1 MDHSKKFMS
10 SLLTLIILFTGCI
23 EYEETLILKVG
34 GGGSIT
40 MAYGMPAEMAKGD
53 DTFSADKIKSDLAG
67 IEGVTVVSTKDFEKE
82 GLKWVETNA
91 RFTSLE
97 NLGNIKND
105 QLPGFAGAMTF
116 TDHNNGS
123 YTFTKVLGEE
133 SKQTTSANDK
143 DMMMMK
149 NMMGDVTWDYEIT
162 FPVKIIDA
170 MADKGE
176 VQAGRKKLSWSVPLI
191 EFIGGQATLT
201 VILGKGDKLTPQP
214 VLQTVILKNGEKIRG
229 EVMSLNKKS
238 CIVKVGKKRERI
250 DRDTIHSIEF

>member
-1 MDHSKKFMS
+1 MDHTKKIMS
-10 SLLTLIILFTGCI
+10 SLLILIILFTGCI
-23 EYEETLILKVG
+23 EYEETLIIKVN

-40 MAYGMPAEMAKGD
+40 MVYGMPAEMAKGD
-53 DTFSADKIKSDLAG
+53 DTFSADKIKNDLTG
-67 IEGVTVVSTKDFEKE
+67 IDGVSVISTKDFEKD

-105 QLPGFAGAMTF
+105 QLPGFAGVMTF

-133 SKQTTSANDK
+133 PKQTKSANDK

-149 NMMGDVTWDYEIT
+149 NMIGDVTWNYGIT

-170 MADKGE
+170 MADKGD
-176 VQAGRKKLSWSVPLI
+176 VQAEGKKLSWSVPLI
-191 EFIGGQATLT
+191 DFIGGQATLT
-201 VILGKGDKLTPQP
+201 VNLGRSGKLAPLP

-238 CIVKVGKKRERI
+238 CIIKVGKKRERI